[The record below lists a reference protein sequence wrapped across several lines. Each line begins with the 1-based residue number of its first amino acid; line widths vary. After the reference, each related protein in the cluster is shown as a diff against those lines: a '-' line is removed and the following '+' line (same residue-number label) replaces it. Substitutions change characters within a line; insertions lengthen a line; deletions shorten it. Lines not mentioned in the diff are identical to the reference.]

1 MKTIT
6 RQETIS
12 PDQATR
18 YLSKNTQ
25 NRKIRESVVDH
36 YANMMKRN
44 QWLMTHQGICF
55 SDDDVLLDGQ
65 HRLLAI
71 VKAGIPVS
79 MLVTRGVS
87 HIMDNGSQIDVMD
100 VIDCGKMRSV
110 GDQLQLSHGI
120 PNPNSVAGACNIV
133 ARICCGARFHRVSTP
148 QALAIN
154 RIYSEQI
161 QTAIKMMSY
170 FKPGRISSIVGALA
184 FAMKSHPAET
194 IVFAEGLA
202 SGEGL
207 KKSSSVLTLR
217 NWIVNTAGRG
227 IGRRIGGPAG
237 VSHID
242 RDVMAEIVLNMV
254 YAHIEDRPLTQVRR
268 AEGGVEWFRAKQ
280 RTMVAR
286 VAEILGGIPK
296 KEKKETKN
304 ETVVNSGK

>member
-36 YANMMKRN
+36 YANMMRRN

-87 HIMDNGSQIDVMD
+87 HVMDNGSQIDVMD
-100 VIDCGKMRSV
+100 VIDCGKPRSV

-120 PNPNSVAGACNIV
+120 PNPNSVAGACNTI
-133 ARICCGARFHRVSTP
+133 ARICAGVGYHRISTP

-154 RIYSEQI
+154 RIYGEAI
-161 QTAIKMMSY
+161 QQAIKMMSY
-170 FKPGRISSIVGALA
+170 FKPGRLSSIVGAIA
-184 FAMKSHPAET
+184 FAMKSHPDET
-194 IVFAEGLA
+194 IRFAEGLA
-202 SGEGL
+202 SGEHL
-207 KKSSSVLTLR
+207 KKGDPALTLR
-217 NWIVNTAGRG
+217 NWIINSAGRG
-227 IGRRIGGPAG
+227 IGKRGGLSGG
-237 VSHID
+237 VSGVID
-242 RDVMAEIVLNMV
+242 RGVMTEVVLNMI
-254 YAHIEDRPLTQVRR
+254 YAHIEGRPLTVIRR
-268 AEGGVEWFRAKQ
+268 AEGSLEWFRAKQ
-280 RTMVAR
+280 RTMVSR
-286 VAEILGGIPK
+286 VVEILGGSAPK
-296 KEKKETKN
+296 KKETKN
-304 ETVVNSGK
+304 EAVANSGK